1 MDHTQPQNIV
11 DALTEL
17 SRTNEGKSNTARL
30 REILPVVE
38 ATLKSGV
45 TLEKVLLTLNDQGFD
60 LSMTGFKSALHR
72 LRKEER
78 SKA

>member
-1 MDHTQPQNIV
+1 MGHTPPKNIV
-11 DALTEL
+11 AALTEL

-60 LSMTGFKSALHR
+60 LSISGFKSALHR

>member
-30 REILPVVE
+30 REILPAVE

-45 TLEKVLLTLNDQGFD
+45 TREKVLLTLNAQGFD
-60 LSMTGFKSALHR
+60 LTMMGFKSALQR
-72 LRKEER
+72 LRKEKR
-78 SKA
+78 SK